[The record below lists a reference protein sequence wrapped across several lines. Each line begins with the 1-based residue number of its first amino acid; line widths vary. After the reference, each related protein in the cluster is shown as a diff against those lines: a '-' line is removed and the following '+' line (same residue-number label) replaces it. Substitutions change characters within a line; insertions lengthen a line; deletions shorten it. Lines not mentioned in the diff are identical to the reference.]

1 MERSF
6 PGIWP
11 APTHPFLATMIVTQM
26 KGWFGVRSLGFG
38 VRDSDFCILRLPEL
52 SPFDEIFRNA
62 G

>member
-1 MERSF
+1 
-6 PGIWP
+6 
-11 APTHPFLATMIVTQM
+11 MIVTQM